1 MQVKLNEHQIEAFYH
16 DEFVVSQVR
25 NFQTLLERNR
35 VSSNF
40 IVDVGGGVGF
50 FSSALLSS
58 NPATKI
64 RVIDTDA
71 KSIELAQGKGLEAL
85 QGDALQPPIIG
96 DEDIA
101 CFNLILHHLVASTE
115 EDTLELQSRA
125 LLAWKDQVKW
135 VFIDEYIYDSFVGD
149 LSGRLIYFIT
159 RSKVLSRI
167 GKIVSHFIPSLNAN
181 TFGVGVRFRSQ
192 QEWCD
197 LFSKLGFEVVDTI
210 RGTEEHVSLP
220 RRFLLI
226 QSCRRDS
233 FLLKSAAK

>member
-1 MQVKLNEHQIEAFYH
+1 MQVKLNVDQIEAFYH
-16 DEFVVSQVR
+16 DEFVASQVK
-25 NFQTLLERNR
+25 NFYTLLGHNR
-35 VSSNF
+35 VNNDF

-50 FSSALLSS
+50 FSSALRSS
-58 NPATKI
+58 NPNTKI

-85 QGDALQPPIIG
+85 QGDALQPPIMG
-96 DEDIA
+96 DEEIV
-101 CFNLILHHLVASTE
+101 CFNLILHHLVASSEKGTF
-115 EDTLELQSRA
+115 ELQSKA
-125 LLAWKDQVKW
+125 LLAWKDHVKW
-135 VFIDEYIYDSFVGD
+135 VFIDEYIYDSYVGN

-159 RSKVLSRI
+159 RSNLLSRI
-167 GKIVSHFIPSLNAN
+167 GRIVSQFIPSLNAN

-197 LFSKLGFEVVDTI
+197 LFTKLGFEVVDTI

-220 RRFLLI
+220 RRLLLI

-233 FLLKSAAK
+233 FLLRSVAQ